1 MRILVTGCAGFIGYH
16 LSKNLIKNPNYHVFG
31 LDNLNNYYDV
41 KLKRDRIANLRK
53 TTNGFKFS
61 KIDICNKNKLNI
73 FFKRH
78 KFNYVFH
85 LAAQAG
91 VRFSIQNPK
100 TYFNTNISGFFNILE
115 CCKNHNIKHL
125 IFASS
130 SSVYGATNIFP
141 LKENSDTD
149 HPLSFYAATKKSN
162 EVMAYAYSNIYNLP
176 CTGLRFFTVYGPY
189 GRPDMALFKFT
200 KAILNNKKIE
210 LYNKGEHLRDFTY
223 IDDVISY
230 VTKLLKKTPKNKVPF
245 SIYNVGSNK
254 PYHLKVFLSYIQKI
268 LNKKAKVKLVKAQ
281 IGDIYKTH
289 ASVSKISKLIGSHKN
304 IKLEKGIKNF
314 INWYKS
320 YFIK

>member
-1 MRILVTGCAGFIGYH
+1 MKILVTGCAGFIGYH
-16 LSKNLIKNPNYHVFG
+16 LSKKLIKNPNYHVFG

-41 KLKRDRIANLRK
+41 KLKRDRIVNLKK
-53 TTNGFKFS
+53 TKNGFKFS

-130 SSVYGATNIFP
+130 SSVYGATNTFP

-210 LYNKGEHLRDFTY
+210 LYNKGEH
-223 IDDVISY
+223 
-230 VTKLLKKTPKNKVPF
+230 
-245 SIYNVGSNK
+245 
-254 PYHLKVFLSYIQKI
+254 
-268 LNKKAKVKLVKAQ
+268 
-281 IGDIYKTH
+281 
-289 ASVSKISKLIGSHKN
+289 
-304 IKLEKGIKNF
+304 
-314 INWYKS
+314 
-320 YFIK
+320 